1 MAPASSLVAAFVV
14 LAPLFADG
22 RALRQERGDPR
33 TLLVIGAHMF
43 GKDENDADYQKWKS
57 QTWDRTILVEAN
69 PFVYRDL
76 AAAATTFP
84 ASFGKVEVYRLL
96 RPVEGVAAAARPGR
110 PRGSRRRRGRSDRGG
125 RGGGA
130 AATSVSRGKRTPH
143 GGSRRYNWGVMSR
156 AAHGFI
162 REENK
167 CPSFYHVN
175 RTYPWPRRNLPSRT
189 PVSAVAASADYS
201 RRGRG
206 VAATRLRGSPLRNDG
221 SQPPKLGL
229 SRTARGT
236 PLARDWTDRPR
247 RYLANHPELPHQ
259 YDQIGSFRISHVL
272 KHIPKRLHDG
282 DPYFVAQSKIECRL
296 LPEILEELRPA
307 TLKLDTEGL
316 DCDLIKAVPCR
327 TWQLAH
333 VSSIVFEWKHCPTVA
348 ARAIW
353 QVVRCKFEIA
363 SFGEEDVH
371 MTRVGG

>member
-84 ASFGKVEVYRLL
+84 ASFGKVEVY
-96 RPVEGVAAAARPGR
+96 
-110 PRGSRRRRGRSDRGG
+110 
-125 RGGGA
+125 
-130 AATSVSRGKRTPH
+130 
-143 GGSRRYNWGVMSR
+143 NWGVMSR

-175 RTYPWPRRNLPSRT
+175 RT
-189 PVSAVAASADYS
+189 
-201 RRGRG
+201 
-206 VAATRLRGSPLRNDG
+206 
-221 SQPPKLGL
+221 
-229 SRTARGT
+229 
-236 PLARDWTDRPR
+236 
-247 RYLANHPELPHQ
+247 YLANHPELPHQ

-371 MTRVGG
+371 MTRVEG

>member
-22 RALRQERGDPR
+22 QALRQVAESEGDDPR

-57 QTWDRTILVEAN
+57 QTWGRTILVEAN

-84 ASFGKVEVYRLL
+84 ASFGNVEV
-96 RPVEGVAAAARPGR
+96 
-110 PRGSRRRRGRSDRGG
+110 
-125 RGGGA
+125 
-130 AATSVSRGKRTPH
+130 
-143 GGSRRYNWGVMSR
+143 YNWGVVSK
-156 AAHGFI
+156 ATQVHLA
-162 REENK
+162 
-167 CPSFYHVN
+167 CPSFYFIN
-175 RTYPWPRRNLPSRT
+175 RTFIE
-189 PVSAVAASADYS
+189 
-201 RRGRG
+201 
-206 VAATRLRGSPLRNDG
+206 
-221 SQPPKLGL
+221 
-229 SRTARGT
+229 
-236 PLARDWTDRPR
+236 
-247 RYLANHPELPHQ
+247 NHPELPHQ
-259 YDQIGSFRISHVL
+259 ADQIGSFRMAHIISH
-272 KHIPKRLHDG
+272 LHKYKNE
-282 DPYFVAQSKIECRL
+282 PHFIAKAQIQCRL
-296 LPEILEELRPA
+296 LPDMLAELRPNV
-307 TLKLDTEGL
+307 LKLDTEGL

-371 MTRVGG
+371 MTRVEG